1 MKKPPFG
8 QPNPDDEA
16 AEGEPGQIDSPT
28 EEAAEGD
35 EGPEGQAG
43 TPDTSAEEGG
53 EGGSFIDSEEP
64 NVSPEEQQ
72 AYDIVVKAA
81 LHQIWTDDQ
90 SHRVIVDKLKGSSD
104 NIAAGIGHTA
114 AMMLLSLSRGAQEQG
129 RMVPDEVLIP
139 AGQEI
144 CAELLELSIA
154 LGLVEPSASDDTY
167 KKAVLE
173 GVKVY
178 GTAQLQ
184 EGKITPEDM
193 DGASQEMKQMM
204 PAQQAP
210 QQPPAAPPPGIVQA
224 AQGA

>member
-1 MKKPPFG
+1 MKNPPFG
-8 QPNPDDEA
+8 QPNPDEET
-16 AEGEPGQIDSPT
+16 AEGTPGQVDSPM
-28 EEAAEGD
+28 EESD
-35 EGPEGQAG
+35 EGEA
-43 TPDTSAEEGG
+43 SFG
-53 EGGSFIDSEEP
+53 EAP

-72 AYDIVVKAA
+72 SYDIVVKAA

-90 SHRVIVDKLKGSSD
+90 SHRVIVDKLKASGD

-154 LGLVEPSASDDTY
+154 LGLVQPSESDDTY

-184 EGKITPEDM
+184 EGKISAEDM
-193 DGASQEMKQMM
+193 DGASQELKQMM

-210 QQPPAAPPPGIVQA
+210 QQPPAAPPGIVQA